1 MKMPSTMSELP
12 FGWIAAGLL
21 LVALMVA
28 SYSISEETPEEIP
41 TMAIDE
47 DLAPLQSGALEY
59 QNQYTDLVVPVA
71 LTDEEFVGGTAP

>member
-1 MKMPSTMSELP
+1 MNMPSRLSDLP
-12 FGWIAAGLL
+12 LGWLAAGVL
-21 LVALMVA
+21 LVAVMVV
-28 SYSISEETPEEIP
+28 SYSFGEDEPEVIP

-71 LTDEEFVGGTAP
+71 LNDDEFVGGTAP